1 MTDIVESVHNG
12 TWNSQPRREWG
23 YGLAE
28 GGVKLA
34 PFGKMVPGNVRSL
47 VDKKQKE
54 IMQKK
59 LAIFPGISDEEL
71 NKMYYLEGNVV
82 GELPKP

>member
-12 TWNSQPRREWG
+12 TWNSQPGQEWG

-34 PFGKMVPGNVRSL
+34 PFSNLVPGNVRSL
-47 VDKKQKE
+47 VDEKTRGDHAEKT
-54 IMQKK
+54 
-59 LAIFPGISDEEL
+59 GNISRHER
-71 NKMYYLEGNVV
+71 
-82 GELPKP
+82 